1 MIFESFESFF
11 KKKKKQVEKGIDD
24 AGDVLRPEQHDNEL
38 EKIDEDFTAEKEN
51 LGNVKKQSFEKKE
64 PLATETEQEYSKRSS
79 DSEGGVPGPTVD
91 EITLNVNS
99 ELLRK
104 AQSKGIDL
112 SSALEQQLKRMVS
125 DVR

>member
-1 MIFESFESFF
+1 MIFESFF
-11 KKKKKQVEKGIDD
+11 KKKKKQVEKGIND

-38 EKIDEDFTAEKEN
+38 EKIDEDFTAEKGN
-51 LGNVKKQSFEKKE
+51 LGNVKKQSFDAKE
-64 PLATETEQEYSKRSS
+64 LLATETEKGYSKRSS
-79 DSEGGVPGPTVD
+79 DSEGGIPEPTVD

-125 DVR
+125 DAR